1 MTIAARS
8 HAGRTSEIWDR
19 LRHVTDP
26 ELDESVTE
34 LGFVTDVEVDAI
46 DHVHI
51 QFRLPTYWCAANFA
65 FMMADDMRAA
75 VSALPWVRGVSVVLG
90 EHMYADKIN
99 RGISQ
104 GLSFQ
109 EAFGNEATG
118 DLSEVRRTFLLK
130 AFQRRQQALLS
141 ELMAQGHTPE
151 QLVTMILSELRALSV
166 EKQGQDLVGRY
177 LERREIVGPCSPDA
191 PEIVGPCSPD
201 APAFLSAEGRRLQA
215 EGFEAYVRGLRRVG
229 VNAEFNGALCRGL
242 LSARFDMTTPLP
254 ERPKMNPP

>member
-8 HAGRTSEIWDR
+8 YADRTAEIWDR
-19 LRHVTDP
+19 LRHVADP

-34 LGFVTDVEVDAI
+34 LGFVTDVEVDAV

-75 VSALPWVRGVSVVLG
+75 VLTVPWVRAVSVVLG

-99 RGISQ
+99 RGMSL

-109 EAFGNEATG
+109 ETFGSEATG

-141 ELMAQGHTPE
+141 ELLARGYTSE
-151 QLVTMILSELRALSV
+151 QLVTMVLAELRALSV
-166 EKQGQDLVGRY
+166 EKQGQDLVERY
-177 LERREIVGPCSPDA
+177 LERRGIIEPCH
-191 PEIVGPCSPD
+191 PD
-201 APAFLSAEGRRLQA
+201 APAFLSADGRRLQA

-242 LSARFDMTTPLP
+242 LSARFDTTTPLS
-254 ERPKMNPP
+254 ERPKVNPP

>member
-1 MTIAARS
+1 MIIVS
-8 HAGRTSEIWDR
+8 GLDAGRTSEIWDR

-34 LGFVTDVEVDAI
+34 LGFVTSVEVDAM
-46 DHVHI
+46 DNVHI

-75 VSALPWVRGVSVVLG
+75 VGAVSWVRGVSVVLG

-109 EAFGNEATG
+109 EAFGREASG
-118 DLSEVRRTFLLK
+118 DLSDVRRTFLLK
-130 AFQRRQQALLS
+130 AFQRRQEALLN
-141 ELMAQGHTPE
+141 ELMAQGYTAE
-151 QLVTMILSELRALSV
+151 QLVTMIVGELQALSV
-166 EKQGQDLVGRY
+166 ERQGQDLVGRY
-177 LERREIVGPCSPDA
+177 LERR
-191 PEIVGPCSPD
+191 EIVGPCSPD

-215 EGFEAYVRGLRRVG
+215 EGLEAYVRGLRRVG

-242 LSARFDMTTPLP
+242 LSVRFDMTTPLP

>member
-1 MTIAARS
+1 MTVAS
-8 HAGRTSEIWDR
+8 GPYAGRTSEIWDR

-34 LGFVTDVEVDAI
+34 LGFVTSVEVDTI

-75 VSALPWVRGVSVVLG
+75 VCAVPWVRGVSVVLG

-99 RGISQ
+99 HGISL

-109 EAFGNEATG
+109 EAFGREATG
-118 DLSEVRRTFLLK
+118 DLSDVRRTFLLK
-130 AFQRRQQALLS
+130 AFQRRQEALLNQ
-141 ELMAQGHTPE
+141 LMARGYTPD
-151 QLVTMILSELRALSV
+151 QLVTMILAELQALSV

-177 LERREIVGPCSPDA
+177 LERREIVGL
-191 PEIVGPCSPD
+191 CSPD
-201 APAFLSAEGRRLQA
+201 APAFLSAEGRPLQA
-215 EGFEAYVRGLRRVG
+215 KGFEAYVRGLRRVG

-254 ERPKMNPP
+254 ERRKANPP

>member
-1 MTIAARS
+1 MTIAS
-8 HAGRTSEIWDR
+8 GLDAGRTSEIWDR

-34 LGFVTDVEVDAI
+34 LGFVTSVEVDAM
-46 DHVHI
+46 DNVHI

-75 VSALPWVRGVSVVLG
+75 VGAVSWVRGVSVVLG

-109 EAFGNEATG
+109 DAFGREASG
-118 DLSEVRRTFLLK
+118 DLSDVRRTFLLK
-130 AFQRRQQALLS
+130 AFQRRQEALLN
-141 ELMAQGHTPE
+141 ELMAQGYTAE
-151 QLVTMILSELRALSV
+151 QLVTMIVGELQALSV
-166 EKQGQDLVGRY
+166 ERQGQDLVGRY
-177 LERREIVGPCSPDA
+177 LERR
-191 PEIVGPCSPD
+191 EIVGPCSPD

-215 EGFEAYVRGLRRVG
+215 EGLEAYVRGLRRVG

-242 LSARFDMTTPLP
+242 LSVRFDMTTPMP

>member
-1 MTIAARS
+1 MTIAAEPY
-8 HAGRTSEIWDR
+8 ADRTLDVWDR

-26 ELDESVTE
+26 ELDESVTD
-34 LGFVTDVEVDAI
+34 LGFVTTVEVDAM

-75 VSALPWVRGVSVVLG
+75 VSAAPWVRGVSVVLG

-99 RGISQ
+99 HGISL

-109 EAFGNEATG
+109 ESFGSEATG
-118 DLSEVRRTFLLK
+118 DLNEVRRTFLLK
-130 AFQRRQQALLS
+130 AFQRRQAALLNQ
-141 ELMAQGHTPE
+141 LMAQGYTPE
-151 QLVTMILSELRALSV
+151 KLVTMILAELRALPV
-166 EKQGQDLVGRY
+166 GKQEQDLVGRY
-177 LERREIVGPCSPDA
+177 LERRDIVGSCGPDA
-191 PEIVGPCSPD
+191 L
-201 APAFLSAEGRRLQA
+201 AFLSAEGRRLQA
-215 EGFEAYVRGLRRVG
+215 GGLEVYVKGLRRVG

>member
-1 MTIAARS
+1 MTAS
-8 HAGRTSEIWDR
+8 GPYAGRTSEIWDR

-34 LGFVTDVEVDAI
+34 LGFVTTVEVDAADRVQI
-46 DHVHI
+46 K
-51 QFRLPTYWCAANFA
+51 FRLPTYWCAANFA

-75 VSALPWVRGVSVVLG
+75 VSALPWVRGVIVVLG

-99 RGISQ
+99 RGISL

-109 EAFGNEATG
+109 ETFGSEATG

-130 AFQRRQQALLS
+130 AFQRRQEALLS
-141 ELMAQGHTPE
+141 QLMARGYTADR
-151 QLVTMILSELRALSV
+151 LVTMLVAELRALAV
-166 EKQGQDLVGRY
+166 EKEGQDLVGRY

-191 PEIVGPCSPD
+191 P
-201 APAFLSAEGRRLQA
+201 AFLSTEGWRLPA
-215 EGFEAYVRGLRRVG
+215 DGLEAYVRGLRRVG

-242 LSARFDMTTPLP
+242 LSVRFDMTTPLP
-254 ERPKMNPP
+254 ERPKMNPS